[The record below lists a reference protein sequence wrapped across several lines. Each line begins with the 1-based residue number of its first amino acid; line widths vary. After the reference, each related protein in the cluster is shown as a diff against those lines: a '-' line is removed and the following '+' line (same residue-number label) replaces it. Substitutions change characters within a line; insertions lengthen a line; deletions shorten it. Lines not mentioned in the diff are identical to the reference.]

1 MPRPPKSMPV
11 RRSSRLNVRIPV
23 RISGTS
29 PDGKPFTEDTH
40 ILTVSR
46 FGARLTS
53 TLPLKLGTQIKV
65 KPKQGNQSAVFRV
78 VWLGSADSPR
88 AGHVGIEYVKVSNL
102 LGISFP
108 D

>member
-1 MPRPPKSMPV
+1 MAKPPKSVPV

-23 RISGTS
+23 RISGTY
-29 PDGKPFTEDTH
+29 PDGKPFAEDTH

-46 FGARLTS
+46 YGARLTS

-65 KPKQGNQSAVFRV
+65 KPKHGDQSAIFRL
-78 VWLGSADSPR
+78 VWLGGADTPR
-88 AGHVGIEYVKVSNL
+88 AGQIGVEYIKVSNL